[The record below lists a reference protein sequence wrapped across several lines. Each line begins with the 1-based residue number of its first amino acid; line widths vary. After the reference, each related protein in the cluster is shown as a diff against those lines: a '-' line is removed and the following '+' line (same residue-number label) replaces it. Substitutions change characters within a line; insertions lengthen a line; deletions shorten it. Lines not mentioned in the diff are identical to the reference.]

1 MSTPTTRRRRR
12 DPAERI
18 RAIDAAAHDLA
29 LQHGLM
35 AVTLRAV
42 ASRIDATPAL
52 VAHYI
57 VGTEQL
63 MADAFARIVGA
74 ELDAVLVLAAGQS
87 GPRTAMSTVLRE
99 LVRPAHLD
107 VTAIWVDGWAL
118 GRRNPVLAERVRDE
132 TDRWR
137 SSLARIVRA
146 GCDAGD
152 FGVDDPEAAARG
164 ILATIDGINAH
175 ALIDGR
181 DEEERAAVLQRAAD
195 AILGVREGP
204 RPAG

>member
-1 MSTPTTRRRRR
+1 MSTPPTRRRR
-12 DPAERI
+12 DPAERV
-18 RAIDAAAHDLA
+18 RAIDAAARELA
-29 LQHGLM
+29 LEHGLA

-74 ELDAVLVLAAGQS
+74 ELDAVLVLAAAQS
-87 GPRTAMSTVLRE
+87 GPRAAMSTILRE
-99 LVRPAHLD
+99 LVRPAHLG

-118 GRRNPVLAERVRDE
+118 GRRNPVLAERVRGE
-132 TDRWR
+132 TGRWR
-137 SSLARIVRA
+137 SAIAGIIRA
-146 GCDAGD
+146 GRDAGD
-152 FGVDDPEAAARG
+152 FAVDDPEEAARG

-175 ALIDGR
+175 ALVDGR
-181 DEEERAAVLQRAAD
+181 DEQERAAVLARAAE
-195 AILGVREGP
+195 AILGVRTAA